1 MSQFQKLPEPAT
13 LGKSAWLW
21 REAPSSTAYAAALLM
36 AMALVLH
43 LYPLSFLA
51 GHGLYFEGG
60 DAASHVAGWLFFEK
74 DGWHFPLLKS
84 VRMNAPEGTS
94 IAFADSIPL
103 LALLLKP
110 FRTLLPDGF
119 HYFGLW
125 HGFSY
130 LLQAA
135 AAVFLIRSLKVRHLP
150 GALLAAAFAITW
162 PALTHRLGHTAL
174 MTQGLLLVALGIYF
188 RSFQTTWSL
197 ARTSI
202 SFIAL
207 TCTALLIHPYLLAM
221 TYPVF
226 IACLLARH
234 QQSRLTLAQG
244 ARWIIASLAALLLIM
259 YVGGYFIG
267 KGAAIGG
274 FGVYSMNLL
283 SPFCGGLLCAPV
295 DATGGQDEG
304 FNYLGAGI
312 LLLLPIALTLQ
323 GADLF
328 RALRR
333 HWPLTLVM
341 AVFLLYAASDRIFL
355 GQLLLLDLPLP
366 RLLEGAFGIFR
377 VSGRFFWL
385 VGYGVLFAVL
395 VTLLRRQSGA
405 LLLIVVAAL
414 ALQWHDTRS
423 LRERVQFAT
432 RLPPNLE
439 LAPWRSALAGLQSIE
454 IYPAYG
460 CGDTPTED
468 YVRYQYIA
476 ANLGLTINSAYTA
489 RAAVHCDQKNAFSQA
504 PAQDG
509 QLYVR
514 AGFLRNSLDLPPLF
528 QQAIAAGDCM
538 LDTVHLICAKNHS
551 GASWGTVG
559 AALTL
564 QQQEFSAHWGAAQLP
579 SLIGHLQGN
588 RLVPRSPGQAGYLS
602 YGPYIDL
609 PAGVYQHRIDYL
621 SQADDTATV
630 GNWDLVGQQASGTV
644 VTLASGPLMGTSGKS
659 IALTGRA
666 ALNSPLQKVELRLFS
681 NGGDVQLEAISLSA
695 DHPALNDQQDR

>member
-1 MSQFQKLPEPAT
+1 VT
-13 LGKSAWLW
+13 
-21 REAPSSTAYAAALLM
+21 SSTAYAAALLM
-36 AMALVLH
+36 AMALVLY

-74 DGWHFPLLKS
+74 DDWHFPLLKS
-84 VRMNAPEGTS
+84 IRLNAPEGTS
-94 IAFADSIPL
+94 IAFTDSIPL

-110 FRTLLPDGF
+110 FRALLPDGF

-130 LLQAA
+130 LFQAA

-174 MTQGLLLVALGIYF
+174 MTQGLLLIALGIYF
-188 RSFQTTWSL
+188 RSFQTTWSMT
-197 ARTSI
+197 RTGI

-244 ARWIIASLAALLLIM
+244 ARWISATLATLLLVM
-259 YVGGYFIG
+259 AAGGYFIG
-267 KGAAIGG
+267 KGAATGG
-274 FGVYSMNLL
+274 FGVYSLNLL
-283 SPFCGGLLCAPV
+283 SPFCGGMFCAPV

-304 FNYLGAGI
+304 FNYLGAGT
-312 LLLLPIALTLQ
+312 LLLLPIALALQ
-323 GADLF
+323 GRELPSV
-328 RALRR
+328 LRR
-333 HWPLTLVM
+333 HLPLVLVL
-341 AVFLLYAASDRIFL
+341 AAFLLYAASNRIFL
-355 GQLLLLDLPLP
+355 GQRLMLDLHLPL
-366 RLLEGAFGIFR
+366 LLEGAFGIFR

-385 VGYGVLFAVL
+385 VGYGMLFAVL
-395 VTLLRRQSGA
+395 ATLLRRQSGA
-405 LLLIVVAAL
+405 LLLIIVVAL
-414 ALQWHDTRS
+414 ALQWHDTRP
-423 LRERVQFAT
+423 LRERVQFSTRIPAT
-432 RLPPNLE
+432 LD

-509 QLYVR
+509 KLYVR

-528 QQAIAAGDCM
+528 QQAIAAGGC
-538 LDTVHLICAKNHS
+538 LIDTVHLICTKHPA
-551 GASWGTVG
+551 GTSWNAVG
-559 AALTL
+559 APLNP
-564 QQQEFSAHWGAAQLP
+564 QQRDFSAHWAASQLP
-579 SLIGHLQGN
+579 SLIGQLQGA
-588 RLVPRSPGQAGYLS
+588 RLVPRTPGLAGYLS
-602 YGPYIDL
+602 YGPYVDL

-621 SQADDTATV
+621 SQADDSSTV
-630 GNWDLVGQQASGTV
+630 GSWDLVGQQASGTL
-644 VTLASGPLMGTSGKS
+644 VTLASGPLMGTGGSS
-659 IALTGRA
+659 TALTGKV
-666 ALNSPLQKVELRLFS
+666 ALNKPLQKVELRLFS
-681 NGGDVQLEAISLSA
+681 NGGDVQLETISLSA
-695 DHPALNDQQDR
+695 DRPKPKDQ